1 MKLKQLSIIAASIAM
16 LSACPLNAFADDEDS
31 AAPVGIPEDERV
43 VIFESDFED
52 QNVGK
57 WVPFGGSA
65 SLSITDSSAHGGD
78 YSLIASDRQQTF
90 NGPSIT
96 CDSFMAP
103 GDIYYFDGWIYHDSG
118 SEKDFSWVIKYNDFM
133 GETHYV
139 GINTISLASGEWSY
153 IGGSAELPDDAN
165 DIGFYFECSNAAAE
179 FLIDDVVVKGRTI
192 MDSSA
197 NKSDLDKKGVIKS
210 FDFERGKEGWNT
222 RGGERL
228 LPNDAAA
235 HTGSYSLYSSNREKT
250 WNGPSVG
257 IGDIIDRDKE
267 YFYSAYIMYNGDE
280 YEASHKFRLEIEY
293 SLEGSAN
300 YMLISDKVI
309 EKGKWTE
316 ISGFYTIPGG
326 AENVRLYLQTDNN
339 DDGVDPTIND
349 LMSFYVD
356 TVTISDGAY
365 VRKQAKIQMIIKI
378 VVAVAVLAIIG
389 VIAFLAFKK
398 MKKNKQT
405 LEAAEKDAMTH
416 ALNRNTYEKR
426 LSALRDD
433 PEKCKSLYFALC
445 DVNFLKYI
453 NDNFGHKCGDDAISR
468 CAKLLINAVGS
479 DGDVYRTGGDEFVCI
494 SDKPLKDKITE
505 ALNAESDNEKE
516 YPFAVACGFDSYDSN
531 TDGEKPEVSKIIAR
545 CDKHMYEQKQK
556 IKAENKEFSRK

>member
-1 MKLKQLSIIAASIAM
+1 MKLKQLSIIAASAAM
-16 LSACPLNAFADDEDS
+16 LSSLPLNAFADDEDS
-31 AAPVGIPEDERV
+31 AAPVDIPEDERV

-57 WVPFGGSA
+57 WLPFGGSA
-65 SLSITDSSAHGGD
+65 NLSITDSSTHGGS
-78 YSLIASDRQQTF
+78 YSLIATDRQQTF
-90 NGPSIT
+90 NGPSIA

-103 GDIYYFDGWIYHDSG
+103 GDIYYFDGYIYHDTG

-133 GETHYV
+133 GETHFT
-139 GINTISLASGEWSY
+139 GISTITLASGEWSY
-153 IGGSAELPDDAN
+153 IGGSVELPDDAS
-165 DIGFYFECSNAAAE
+165 DIGFYFECSNASAE
-179 FLIDDVVVKGRTI
+179 FMIDDVVVKGRTV
-192 MDSSA
+192 MDENA

-210 FDFERGKEGWNT
+210 FDFERGKEGWGT
-222 RGGERL
+222 RGDERL
-228 LPNDAAA
+228 LPSDAAA
-235 HTGSYSLYSSNREKT
+235 HTGSYSLYSSNRDKT

-257 IGDIIDRDKE
+257 IGDIIDREKE
-267 YFYSAYIMYNGDE
+267 YFFSAYVMYNGTE
-280 YEASHKFRLEIEY
+280 YEASHKFRLEVEY
-293 SLEGSAN
+293 TLEGSAN

-326 AENVRLYLQTDNN
+326 AENARMYVQTDNVE
-339 DDGVDPTIND
+339 DGVDPDLND

-365 VRKQAKIQMIIKI
+365 VRKQETIRTIIMIAVIA
-378 VVAVAVLAIIG
+378 AVAVIIG
-389 VIAFLAFKK
+389 IIAFFIFKK
-398 MKKNKQT
+398 MKKNKLA

-426 LSALRDD
+426 LSDLRDA

-468 CAKLLINAVGS
+468 CAKLLIDAVGS

-494 SDKPLKDKITE
+494 SGKPLKDKITE
-505 ALNAESDNEKE
+505 AITAESGNEKE

-531 TDGEKPEVSKIIAR
+531 IDGEKPEVSKIIAR

-556 IKAENKEFSRK
+556 IKAENKNFSRK